1 MIMIMKIEE
10 LLCHHSCG
18 NSNARM
24 APTALRADEALIN
37 EHEEN
42 EMCRSI
48 QDHSMT
54 APGLRPSARINL
66 RGGSKI
72 A

>member
-1 MIMIMKIEE
+1 
-10 LLCHHSCG
+10 
-18 NSNARM
+18 M